1 MFPVKLDLLN
11 AQQPAPVRFIA
22 QTVLERT
29 AGVLLGDEEDR
40 IRLSVAKQPFQ
51 GLAPGISLAVAKL
64 GERGCSERT
73 LRGPRL
79 SASRGRK
86 DSPSRRP
93 RRRTSD
99 PPMRPHYSGPGP

>member
-51 GLAPGISLAVAKL
+51 GLDTGVSVAVPEL
-64 GERGCSERT
+64 SE
-73 LRGPRL
+73 G
-79 SASRGRK
+79 
-86 DSPSRRP
+86 
-93 RRRTSD
+93 
-99 PPMRPHYSGPGP
+99 